1 MTETNEFL
9 QLIKRMYRSNNAIL
23 RGWSRRLEDAYWREK
38 QLPLFK
44 QNQPDGDSDANEK
57 DDEGGET

>member
-9 QLIKRMYRSNNAIL
+9 SLIKRMYHSNNAII
-23 RGWSRRLEDAYWREK
+23 RGWARRLEDAYWREK

-44 QNQPDGDSDANEK
+44 QNQPDGDNDLDQSDES
-57 DDEGGET
+57 GET

>member
-1 MTETNEFL
+1 MTENNEFL

-23 RGWSRRLEDAYWREK
+23 RGWARRLEDAYWREK

-44 QNQPDGDSDANEK
+44 QNQPDGDVTPD